1 MVPSLPLNAAWSRPL
16 IGAATVVLVVL
27 LGWMAAGLTWLVLE
41 PDSRLAR
48 DTGAATTPAA
58 APTGGAGEDSAE
70 DAESGFARAARVALF
85 GEPQVREEVPVT
97 APETRLRLRLLGVS
111 STTGEGG
118 VAVISVNNDPAALYR
133 PGDDIGDG
141 MATVRRVEPHQVI
154 LERDGRFE
162 ALRLPRGEDLRGERV
177 AEPTRRDDATSRRE
191 QDEEPAPR
199 VSRERWMNDPE
210 QLTEVVQAEPVMRG
224 GRLHGIRVQPRRN
237 QREFARA
244 GLRPGDIITSVDGQ
258 SIGGI
263 EDPES
268 LVESLRGSSQ
278 INLVVERDGNTV
290 PLTVELSD

>member
-1 MVPSLPLNAAWSRPL
+1 MVPSLPLNPAWSRPL
-16 IGAATVVLVVL
+16 VGAATVVLVVI

-48 DTGAATTPAA
+48 DTGVVQTPEA
-58 APTGGAGEDSAE
+58 TGGTGADEAAGEDG
-70 DAESGFARAARVALF
+70 ESGFARAARVALF

-111 STTGEGG
+111 STAGDGG

-162 ALRLPRGEDLRGERV
+162 ALRLPRGEDLRGEGV
-177 AEPTRRDDATSRRE
+177 AEGSRR
-191 QDEEPAPR
+191 QGADSRPHRGEEPAPR
-199 VSRERWMNDPE
+199 ISRDRWMRDPQ
-210 QLTEVVQAEPVMRG
+210 QLAEVVQAEPVMRG

-244 GLRPGDIITSVDGQ
+244 GLRPGDIITSIDGQ
-258 SIGGI
+258 AVGSI
-263 EDPES
+263 ENPQS
-268 LVESLRGSSQ
+268 LVESLQGSSQ
-278 INLVVERDGNTV
+278 INLVVERGGNTV